1 MKIHLKKLCPS
12 DGDDIYEMLQEF
24 PENENGFITPALT
37 SIDAYGWLTMLH
49 PAIKQVSLTDGG
61 FRRPFTGCS

>member
-37 SIDAYGWLTMLH
+37 SIDAYKSWLADL
-49 PAIKQVSLTDGG
+49 SLIHI
-61 FRRPFTGCS
+61 